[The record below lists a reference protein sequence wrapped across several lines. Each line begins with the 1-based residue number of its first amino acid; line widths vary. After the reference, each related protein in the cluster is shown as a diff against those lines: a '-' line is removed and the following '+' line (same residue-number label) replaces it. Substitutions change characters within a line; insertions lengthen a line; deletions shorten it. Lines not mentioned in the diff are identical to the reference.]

1 MTPVLTSD
9 WLQVW
14 CPGTGPRDLAA
25 VVCTARLADL
35 EPDLYQLVTS
45 AYLEDKPL
53 FTLQC
58 AMEENCVASGAYT
71 ERQTNPYWQQVTR
84 RLYCTVLHCT
94 VLYCTVLYCT
104 ALHCTVL

>member
-1 MTPVLTSD
+1 M
-9 WLQVW
+9 WQ
-14 CPGTGPRDLAA
+14 
-25 VVCTARLADL
+25 ADL
-35 EPDLYQLVTS
+35 VPDLGELMRS

-84 RLYCTVLHCT
+84 RLYCTVLDCTVLHCT
-94 VLYCTVLYCT
+94 VLYCTVLYSD
-104 ALHCTVL
+104 CTVLYCR